1 MTARR
6 TFTALLLSTSMLAAS
21 PALAQAAAPATGEAA
36 PDSQDIVV
44 TAQKRSEN
52 LQNVPISIQ
61 ALGAAK
67 LEEHQ
72 VAGFDDFAKLLPSVS
87 FLAYGPGQTQIYF
100 RGVSAGDGVL
110 RTGSQ
115 PTSGFYLDEI
125 PLTTVA
131 GAVDFHVYD
140 VARIEGL
147 SGPQGTLFG
156 ASSLSGTLRIIT
168 NKPDFSHFYGG
179 ADIGGTKFD
188 GGGYG
193 GNIDAFFNAPL
204 TQHIALRVSGF
215 YRKDG
220 GYIDNVPGTRVYQ
233 LGDDDPDTSVTTRNT
248 AFVKKDFNDV
258 DTYGGRAA
266 LGIELNDSW
275 TVTPAVTYQHQD
287 ANGTFLVDPRLGDR
301 KVQDYTPD
309 RNTDDWYQAALT
321 IQGKLSNWD
330 VTYAG
335 GYFERRTDQQ
345 QDYSEYSVA
354 YDSVPGYNNF
364 PTAMGGFLDPTQAF
378 RAKDKYTK
386 QTHELRVA
394 SPSSDRFRLIAGLF
408 YQRQTDR
415 AFLDYIVPGL
425 ASIPNSP
432 AVPLV
437 GDDIFATRAYRVD
450 RDYAAFGE
458 ASFDIIPDVTLT
470 GGIRGYIY
478 NNSIVGFSGF
488 ASSASTSNCVLGVTP
503 VGLCNNFDKRKVD
516 SGETHRVNLTWRVD
530 RDHLIYATYSTGF
543 RPGGNNR
550 RPGVNPYVAD
560 TLSNYEIG
568 FKTSWL
574 DRKLRINGALFIEE
588 WKNLQYPLAPQ
599 GSVGVTYVYN
609 AGDARIK
616 GIEGDFNWQIGDLNL
631 SGSGTYVDGKLTSDF
646 CAVDPVGL
654 NIDCTLL
661 PLGAPSGTRLP
672 VQPRFKGNAT
682 ARYTFRSSALAPYVQ
697 ATVLHQSGT
706 RSYLTTREFA
716 ALGPTQGFTT
726 ADFAAGAKF
735 GQFNVEAYVLNAF
748 DERGVLS
755 INTVCVP
762 SICGAG
768 ARSYI
773 VKPRLFGVK
782 VGTKF

>member
-1 MTARR
+1 MTSRR
-6 TFTALLLSTSMLAAS
+6 TFAALLLATTGLAGA
-21 PALAQAAAPATGEAA
+21 PALAQAPASAPATGDDE
-36 PDSQDIVV
+36 IIV
-44 TAQKRSEN
+44 TAQKREEN

-61 ALGAAK
+61 ALSGAK

-115 PTSGFYLDEI
+115 PTSSLYIDEL
-125 PLTTVA
+125 PATTIA

-168 NKPDFSHFYGG
+168 NKPDPSHFYGG
-179 ADIGGTKFD
+179 AEIGGTKFD
-188 GGGYG
+188 SGGYG
-193 GNIDAFFNAPL
+193 GSFDGFVNIPLSPTVAFRAS
-204 TQHIALRVSGF
+204 AF

-233 LGDDDPDTSVTTRNT
+233 LGDDDPTTSVTSTNARY
-248 AFVKKDFNDV
+248 VKNDFNDV
-258 DTYGGRAA
+258 ETYGGRAA
-266 LGIELNDSW
+266 LGIELDNNW
-275 TVTPAVTYQHQD
+275 TVTPAIIYQHQQ
-287 ANGTFLVDPRLGDR
+287 ANGTFLVDPRLPDLQ
-301 KVQDYTPD
+301 VQDYTPD
-309 RNTDDWYQAALT
+309 LNIDRWYQASLT
-321 IQGKLSNWD
+321 IQGKLGNWD

-335 GYFERRTDQQ
+335 GYFDRHNDQQ

-354 YDSVPGYNNF
+354 YDSIPGYNNY
-364 PTAMGGFLDPTQAF
+364 PTATGGFLDPTQAF
-378 RAKDKYTK
+378 RAQDQYTK
-386 QTHELRVA
+386 QTHELRIA
-394 SPSSDRFRLIAGLF
+394 SPSSGRFRIIAGLF
-408 YQRQTDR
+408 YERQTDR
-415 AFLDYIVPGL
+415 AVLDYIVPGL
-425 ASIPNSP
+425 ASIPDTP

-458 ASFDIIPDVTLT
+458 ASFDILPTVTVT

-478 NNSIVGFSGF
+478 NNTIVGFSGF
-488 ASSASTSNCVLGVTP
+488 QSSAATSNCPIGITS
-503 VGLCNNFDKRKVD
+503 VGLCNNFDKKKVGA
-516 SGETHRVNLTWRVD
+516 GETHRINLTWRVTPD
-530 RDHLIYATYSTGF
+530 YLLYATYSTGF

-550 RPGVNPYVAD
+550 KPGVNPYVAD
-560 TLSNYEIG
+560 TLANYEIG

-574 DRKLRINGALFIEE
+574 NRKLRINGAVFIEE
-588 WKNLQYPLAPQ
+588 WKNLQYPLAPA

-609 AGDARIK
+609 AGNARIK
-616 GIEGDFNWQIGDLNL
+616 GIEGDFSWQIGGLTL
-631 SGSGTYVDGKLTSDF
+631 SGSGTYVDGKLTTDF
-646 CAVDPVGL
+646 CAVDPASL
-654 NIDCTLL
+654 NIDCSLL

-672 VQPRFKGNAT
+672 VQPQFKGNAT
-682 ARYTFRSSALAPYVQ
+682 ARYTFSGASFAPYIQ
-697 ATVLHQSGT
+697 GTILHQSGT
-706 RSYLTTREFA
+706 RSYLTTREYDI
-716 ALGPTQGFTT
+716 LGPTSAFTT
-726 ADFAAGAKF
+726 ADFAVGATF
-735 GQFNVEAYVLNAF
+735 GMFNVEAYIQNAF

-755 INTVCVP
+755 KNTVCVP

-768 ARSYI
+768 VRNYV

-782 VGTKF
+782 LGTKF